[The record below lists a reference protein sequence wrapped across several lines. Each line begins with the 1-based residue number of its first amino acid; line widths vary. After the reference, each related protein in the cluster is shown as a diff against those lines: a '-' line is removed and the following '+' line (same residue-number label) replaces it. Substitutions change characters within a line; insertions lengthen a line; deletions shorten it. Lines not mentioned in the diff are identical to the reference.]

1 MGFTIRTVCREY
13 SSLINKGAKGDTMIE
28 LKLAIC
34 KDGKT
39 VFKSYKIKGKLELKH
54 WNPDLG
60 QVRKGCMYADELN
73 ILIKDT
79 EVEYTQV
86 GLSWETV
93 KRDFTS
99 GELIN
104 YQKAAASKESLFE
117 YIEHLIDL
125 FKKRGTGNFNMYRNL
140 LGEMHS
146 FTKNRNVKMSDIN
159 NKFLFEYIKWCLAG
173 GNDSK
178 TVLNKFYRLKSVV
191 KKAKNDGISVSDI
204 TLTYT
209 PTKKPIIKR
218 GLSESNVQK
227 LLAYK
232 PRKKKWEFVMDMFKF
247 MYYSAGISFRD
258 MAFLTQDNISDNHLS
273 YIRFKTHKPINIPL
287 PEISMMIIDKYK
299 FSKDRGKYLFPI
311 IPLKRQHLDYIE
323 LYTYINSRIFGY
335 NTLLDKIGK
344 ELDLPIKL
352 TSYVA
357 RHSYATQL
365 LRSGIPLPMISK
377 ALGHSTIQMTQ
388 NYLNLND
395 FDLTVTFDCLTPK
408 LKEEKLDGIGMAFM
422 NHLKSNPDWE
432 KYWSMVTKEGEVLP
446 NKATLVYS
454 GNRGWQYILPLV
466 DKKELKGVVIFP
478 VKEKPGSSLL
488 SGEITEP
495 LVFFQDEME
504 KDISVQGLLRSPMR
518 IEWEYDVNITSAMS
532 LETVTKSPLSC
543 SGYDGYYDA
552 SYVLVC
558 SNTIDCSGNKALNE
572 IDMDYL
578 QYVADKIGCQFS
590 CKVKVKNDV
599 IIVEGQRER
608 EVCFFY
614 NSLRE
619 ELEKGLWYISYNYLW
634 NDCEKQA
641 YGENSFDS

>member
-1 MGFTIRTVCREY
+1 
-13 SSLINKGAKGDTMIE
+13 
-28 LKLAIC
+28 
-34 KDGKT
+34 
-39 VFKSYKIKGKLELKH
+39 
-54 WNPDLG
+54 
-60 QVRKGCMYADELN
+60 
-73 ILIKDT
+73 
-79 EVEYTQV
+79 
-86 GLSWETV
+86 
-93 KRDFTS
+93 
-99 GELIN
+99 
-104 YQKAAASKESLFE
+104 
-117 YIEHLIDL
+117 
-125 FKKRGTGNFNMYRNL
+125 
-140 LGEMHS
+140 
-146 FTKNRNVKMSDIN
+146 MSDIN

-408 LKEEKLDGIGMAFM
+408 LKVEKLDGIGMAFM